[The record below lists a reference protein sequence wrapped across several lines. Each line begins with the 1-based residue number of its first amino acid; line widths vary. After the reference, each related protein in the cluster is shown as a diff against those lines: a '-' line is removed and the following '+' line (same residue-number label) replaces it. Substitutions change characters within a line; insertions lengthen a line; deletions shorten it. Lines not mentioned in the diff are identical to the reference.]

1 MCKVFIDTNVF
12 LGLYQTNKN
21 NLENIF
27 EDISKLK
34 SSIVFV
40 DQVSDEFLR
49 NRDKVLTR
57 QIQNVSK
64 KKLKNCM

>member
-12 LGLYQTNKN
+12 LSLYQTNQN
-21 NLENIF
+21 DLEKIF

-34 SSIVFV
+34 PSLVLV

-49 NRDKVLTR
+49 NRDKIFFD
-57 QIQNVSK
+57 QIKNVSK
-64 KKLKNCM
+64 NKIPNLH

>member
-64 KKLKNCM
+64 KNQKNCM